1 MSSRFRDFGN
11 QTVRRHV
18 TALYPNETATGPV
31 SSGLG
36 FNLDFKMNA
45 TSLGFA
51 AVALVGAVLVHA
63 AEVAPA
69 GHPYRV
75 VNTAQTLGE
84 GGIDYV
90 FADSDGR
97 RLYVPR
103 GEQVL
108 VFNLDTLKSVG
119 AIPKTR
125 ARGAAVDPKSH
136 HGFASSSP
144 VAMWDT
150 TTLEL
155 IKTIPVEG
163 RPDGIIFEPL
173 TERIFVLSH
182 SQPNATVIDA
192 KDGSIVGTI
201 DLGGAPEQAA
211 SDGQGHLYV
220 DIEDKDNIAVVDV
233 KTLKV
238 TAHYDIGGK
247 GKGPAGLGLDVKNRI
262 LFAFCRD
269 PAVAVILSAEDG
281 RILATL
287 PIGRGTDGGGFNP
300 NTMEAF
306 SSQGDGTLTVI
317 KETSPTSF
325 EVSQTVATKPR
336 AKTCTLDTQKNQIV
350 LITTEPTPA
359 AAPAPGTTPPPPPTG
374 ENPQRGGGRGGP
386 RGPAYLDILV
396 VGR

>member
-1 MSSRFRDFGN
+1 
-11 QTVRRHV
+11 
-18 TALYPNETATGPV
+18 
-31 SSGLG
+31 
-36 FNLDFKMNA
+36 
-45 TSLGFA
+45 
-51 AVALVGAVLVHA
+51 
-63 AEVAPA
+63 
-69 GHPYRV
+69 
-75 VNTAQTLGE
+75 
-84 GGIDYV
+84 
-90 FADSDGR
+90 
-97 RLYVPR
+97 
-103 GEQVL
+103 L
-108 VFNLDTLKSVG
+108 VFDLDTLKPAG
-119 AIPKTR
+119 AILKTR

-150 TTLEL
+150 KTLEL

-163 RPDGIIFEPL
+163 RPDGILFEPL
-173 TERIFVLSH
+173 TERIYVFSH

-238 TAHYDIGGK
+238 TAHYDLGGK
-247 GKGPAGLGLDVKNRI
+247 GGGPAGLGLDVKNHI
-262 LFAFCRD
+262 LFAFCHE
-269 PAVAVILSAEDG
+269 PAVAVVLSADDG
-281 RILATL
+281 KILATL

-306 SSQGDGTLTVI
+306 SSQGDGTLTLI
-317 KETSPTSF
+317 KENSPTSF
-325 EVSQTVATKPR
+325 EVSQTVQTKSR

-350 LITTEPTPA
+350 LITTEP
-359 AAPAPGTTPPPPPTG
+359 APVAPGTTPPPVP

-386 RGPAYLDILV
+386 RGPAFLDILV